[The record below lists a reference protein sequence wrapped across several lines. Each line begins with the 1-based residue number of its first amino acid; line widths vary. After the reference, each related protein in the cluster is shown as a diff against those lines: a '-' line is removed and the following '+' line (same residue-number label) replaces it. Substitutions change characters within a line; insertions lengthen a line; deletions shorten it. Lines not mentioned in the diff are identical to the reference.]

1 MAELG
6 NFQDEAY
13 DAIQKKIMRIELR
26 PGERIVKKNLEQE
39 LGIGATPVREA
50 ILRLR
55 REGLISVLPQSGT
68 FVSKISIDEIYQ
80 ARFVRKNIERVVVSE
95 AIAQITTTQLNE
107 LHKLLSLQAVY
118 LNSNDYNSFFD
129 LDEKFHKIFYTI
141 THKEFVW
148 NWLQI
153 VNLQFDRFRY
163 LRLEVAD
170 LDWKQI
176 FDDHNAVVV
185 AAEKGQVQQ
194 AVAIIDRHL
203 QMVDDDIKVA
213 RKVHADYFQ

>member
-13 DAIQKKIMRIELR
+13 AAIQKKIMRIELR

-80 ARFVRKNIERVVVSE
+80 ARFVRKNIERVVVGE
-95 AIAQITTTQLNE
+95 AITQITTAQLNE
-107 LHKLLSLQAVY
+107 LRKLLNLQEVY
-118 LNSNDYNSFFD
+118 LNSSDYDSFFN

-176 FDDHNAVVV
+176 FDDHNAIVV

-194 AVAIIDRHL
+194 AVMIIDRHL

-213 RKVHADYFQ
+213 RKVYAEYFQ